1 MFQKISMADLHEKFK
16 QLAPKELILDVRT
29 PEEYS
34 DGHIPGSKNIP
45 YDEIENHVEELKK
58 VDRIYLHCAAGK
70 RATIAA
76 QVLIQKGIKNLFCVS
91 SGGMGDWESA
101 GFPVKKGN

>member
-1 MFQKISMADLHEKFK
+1 MFQKISMTDLNEKFK
-16 QLAPKELILDVRT
+16 NLAPKELILDVRT

-34 DGHIPGSKNIP
+34 DGHVPESKNIP
-45 YDEIENHVEELKK
+45 YDEVENHVDELKK
-58 VDRIYLHCAAGK
+58 LDRIYIYCHAGK

-76 QVLIQKGIKNLFCVS
+76 QILMQNGIKNLFCVS

-101 GFPVKKGN
+101 GFPIQK